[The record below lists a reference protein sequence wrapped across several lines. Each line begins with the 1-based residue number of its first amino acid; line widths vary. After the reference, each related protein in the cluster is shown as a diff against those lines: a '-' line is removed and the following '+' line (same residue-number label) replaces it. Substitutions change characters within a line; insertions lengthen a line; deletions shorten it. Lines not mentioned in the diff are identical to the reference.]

1 MLKKILNFS
10 FISVI
15 FLSTTTFAGEQTTE
29 RNGFYF
35 KADIGASK
43 MKNAKQVNQYR
54 KGKINVDPNKS
65 KSKTSLPISIA
76 ALIRPLQR
84 STSELMSAPFAN
96 PPAIHTTDK

>member
-65 KSKTSLPISIA
+65 KSKTDGRIES
-76 ALIRPLQR
+76 
-84 STSELMSAPFAN
+84 
-96 PPAIHTTDK
+96 